1 MSKYDQAD
9 KYFYSESLDVLL
21 MSLGAKGEL
30 GHIMHVIYSGNEAY
44 TKHLMEAT
52 EKFLDD
58 NFVECDFNKET
69 NEFRFLGV
77 DDDSTTSN

>member
-1 MSKYDQAD
+1 MSKYEQEGIC
-9 KYFYSESLDVLL
+9 FYSESLDVLL

-44 TKHLMEAT
+44 TKQLMEAT
-52 EKFLDD
+52 DKFLDD

-69 NEFRFLGV
+69 NEISFLGE
-77 DDDSTTSN
+77 DDDNTTT

>member
-1 MSKYDQAD
+1 MSKYEQAE

-44 TKHLMEAT
+44 TKQLMEAT
-52 EKFLDD
+52 DKFLDD
-58 NFVECDFNKET
+58 HFVECDFDKEN
-69 NEFRFLGV
+69 NEISFLGV
-77 DDDSTTSN
+77 DDGAST